1 MSNEE
6 KLDEI
11 IIPQNITSQR
21 RILGVK
27 LRNWIEGG
35 IAAGIVALL
44 IRLIPFETKVGIIF
58 TVFIAGSVLILN
70 LLGIK
75 GMSISE
81 TVINLVISSRTKH
94 KYHLRSIKYVR
105 KRKEEESDYTAKV
118 HLNESIAE
126 KGLRLGKEFLKEQ
139 LNKR

>member
-6 KLDEI
+6 KIDEI

-27 LRNWIEGG
+27 QRNWIEGG
-35 IAAGIVALL
+35 IAAVVVALL

-81 TVINLVISSRTKH
+81 TVINMVIGSHTKH

-105 KRKEEESDYTAKV
+105 KRKEEVDYNVKV
-118 HLNESIAE
+118 VLNESIAE
-126 KGLRLGKEFLKEQ
+126 KGFRLAKEFLKEQ

>member
-27 LRNWIEGG
+27 MRNWIEGG
-35 IAAGIVALL
+35 IAAAIVAFL
-44 IRLIPFETKVGIIF
+44 IRLIPFEDKVGLIF
-58 TVFIAGSVLILN
+58 TVFIAGSVLALN

-94 KYHLRSIKYVR
+94 KYHLRSIKNVR
-105 KRKEEESDYTAKV
+105 KRKEEVTDFNTKAV
-118 HLNESIAE
+118 FNESIAE
-126 KGLRLGKEFLKEQ
+126 KGFRLGKEFIKEQ
-139 LNKR
+139 LGKR